1 MHWKERWPP
10 SLTSASS
17 CQSASALPTAC
28 QTRDSCSSP
37 KHKSQFS
44 NLKNFQQ
51 EGFNNNPCGP
61 DPPAAQAQVQVL
73 ATSCPGQVLVQIP
86 VEVTLGAVSSILWT
100 RSCTSTS
107 YQLPRTSTLQIPVE
121 VRLGAV
127 SSILWTRSSSWPG
140 SVSCPGQVLVQLP
153 VEVRLGAVSSIL
165 WTRSSSCPG
174 SSTSTAA
181 LSTVASSV
189 WRNLFFIL

>member
-17 CQSASALPTAC
+17 CQSATALPTAC

-100 RSCTSTS
+100 RSSSWPGSSTSTS

-140 SVSCPGQVLVQLP
+140 SVSWL
-153 VEVRLGAVSSIL
+153 
-165 WTRSSSCPG
+165 
-174 SSTSTAA
+174 AA